1 MSNEENLEALTG
13 HVETY
18 AKHRAFIDRARAQ
31 SEKFSSAVIEKV
43 ALEHEIK
50 CAELADTIVP
60 LAVELEAAHKAL
72 ESERDGIIAGQA
84 GANDAM
90 EELSL
95 RQMIGEL
102 DDEGFEAA
110 SKELKEQLG
119 ASGETVSTL
128 ETQMEAL
135 SQVLGQWAELAE
147 AAGQDSGLCPDVEEA
162 DDVEVDDGEES
173 DSGDEAEAEAEA
185 EVEIDLDEPASD
197 DDALPGFDDDD
208 DFEIAEDSEEVADV
222 EVDFDDDDDDDAGEA
237 SEDDR
242 RALVIAHEGTDEE
255 QFYPFNGDVLTI
267 GRGRDNDIQITNDS
281 KVSRYHCRIFKRNA
295 NYFIEDN
302 KSSNG
307 TLVNGELITELQLC
321 QDSMGNARDDVEI
334 IVGETFFRFRL
345 MD

>member
-1 MSNEENLEALTG
+1 MSNEEVLAAFSG

-18 AKHRAFIDRARAQ
+18 GKHRAFIDRARGQ
-31 SEKFSSAVIEKV
+31 SEKFSAAVIEKV
-43 ALEHEIK
+43 TLEHEIK
-50 CAELADTIVP
+50 CAELADTILP
-60 LAVELEAAHKAL
+60 LVAELESAHSAL
-72 ESERDGIIAGQA
+72 EAERDGIVTSQA

-102 DDEGFEAA
+102 DDDAFEAA

-119 ASGETVSTL
+119 TSGETIAAL
-128 ETQMEAL
+128 ETQMTAL
-135 SQVLGQWAELAE
+135 SEALGQWSELAL
-147 AAGQDSGLCPDVEEA
+147 AAGQDPGLAPEAEPEEA
-162 DDVEVDDGEES
+162 SDDDSDDADAGDDAEVD
-173 DSGDEAEAEAEA
+173 
-185 EVEIDLDEPASD
+185 IDLDEAPAD
-197 DDALPGFDDDD
+197 EALPGFDDDD
-208 DFEIAEDSEEVADV
+208 ADDVEISEDSEEVADV
-222 EVDFDDDDDDDAGEA
+222 EVDFDDADDEA
-237 SEDDR
+237 DDR

-281 KVSRYHCRIFKRNA
+281 KVSRYHCRIFRRSA
-295 NYFIEDN
+295 HFFIEDN

-307 TLVNGELITELQLC
+307 TLVNGELITELDLC
-321 QDSMGNARDDVEI
+321 HDTLANARDDVEI

>member
-1 MSNEENLEALTG
+1 MSTEENLEALTG

-60 LAVELEAAHKAL
+60 LAVELEAAHRAL
-72 ESERDGIIAGQA
+72 ESERDGIISGQA

-119 ASGETVSTL
+119 ASGETISAL

-147 AAGQDSGLCPDVEEA
+147 AAGQDSGLSPDVEEA
-162 DDVEVDDGEES
+162 DDADVDDVEES
-173 DSGDEAEAEAEA
+173 DDGA

-197 DDALPGFDDDD
+197 GDALPGFDDDD
-208 DFEIAEDSEEVADV
+208 DFEISEDSEEIADV
-222 EVDFDDDDDDDAGEA
+222 EVDFDDEDDDAGEA
-237 SEDDR
+237 EGDDR

-295 NYFIEDN
+295 HYFIEDN